1 MSTLMSEEKLKKYI
15 CVDNGPVRN
24 VISHFSGKWAML
36 ILCLLAENG
45 ATRFSA
51 IGRAIPDISPKMLAE
66 TLRSLEADGLVR
78 RKVYAEIPPKV
89 EYSLT
94 DLGSS
99 LMPHLEGLISWAMEN
114 FECVIT
120 NRQRFVTNS

>member
-15 CVDNGPVRN
+15 CVDNCPVRT

-66 TLRSLEADGLVR
+66 TLRNLEADGLVR

-94 DLGSS
+94 DLGGS

>member
-1 MSTLMSEEKLKKYI
+1 
-15 CVDNGPVRN
+15 
-24 VISHFSGKWAML
+24 ML

>member
-15 CVDNGPVRN
+15 CVDNCPVRN

-66 TLRSLEADGLVR
+66 TLRSLRLMVWSDGRCMR
-78 RKVYAEIPPKV
+78 RYRLRWNIP
-89 EYSLT
+89 
-94 DLGSS
+94 
-99 LMPHLEGLISWAMEN
+99 
-114 FECVIT
+114 
-120 NRQRFVTNS
+120 

>member
-15 CVDNGPVRN
+15 CVDNCHVRN